1 MASVTRKPQYPRDR
15 MGFNPFDQQSKSP
28 LDIALVVGFVAL
40 TLAFIGWGFFG

>member
-1 MASVTRKPQYPRDR
+1 
-15 MGFNPFDQQSKSP
+15 MGFNPFGPQSKSP